1 MSSPSSS
8 SAAEKKVEE
17 TKEKMIMLKSSD
29 DETFE
34 VEESVAMESQTIKHM
49 IEDDCADSVIPLPN
63 VTGEILARV
72 IEYCKKHVEAASG
85 SESDVAVACYSS
97 WPPKPEDKL
106 KDWDSEFV
114 KVKHEHSLRPHSGPY
129 THPLS
134 FFCVFVFIHCVLLL
148 GFYAIFVVVVVVYG
162 FCLDAEKQEGDKQKE
177 GTLSPVL
184 SFSFVGF
191 SWIVL
196 CFWVVMQFF
205 FFFFSC
211 LDAEKQEGDKQKD
224 GNFESCHVLIF
235 SGVFNRLFDSY
246 K

>member
-8 SAAEKKVEE
+8 SAAE

-114 KVKHEHSLRPHSGPY
+114 KVKQN
-129 THPLS
+129 T
-134 FFCVFVFIHCVLLL
+134 
-148 GFYAIFVVVVVVYG
+148 
-162 FCLDAEKQEGDKQKE
+162 
-177 GTLSPVL
+177 
-184 SFSFVGF
+184 
-191 SWIVL
+191 
-196 CFWVVMQFF
+196 
-205 FFFFSC
+205 
-211 LDAEKQEGDKQKD
+211 
-224 GNFESCHVLIF
+224 
-235 SGVFNRLFDSY
+235 LFDLILAANY
-246 K
+246 LDIKGLLDLTCKTVADMMRGKTVEEIRETFHIKNDYTPEEEAEVRRENQWAFE

>member
-114 KVKHEHSLRPHSGPY
+114 KVKQNTLFDLILVR
-129 THPLS
+129 THILFLS
-134 FFCVFVFIHCVLLL
+134 FVFL
-148 GFYAIFVVVVVVYG
+148 
-162 FCLDAEKQEGDKQKE
+162 
-177 GTLSPVL
+177 
-184 SFSFVGF
+184 FSF
-191 SWIVL
+191 IVF
-196 CFWVVMQFF
+196 CFWVLCNFCCCCC
-205 FFFFSC
+205 C
-211 LDAEKQEGDKQKD
+211 LW
-224 GNFESCHVLIF
+224 F
-235 SGVFNRLFDSY
+235 LFGC
-246 K
+246 

>member
-8 SAAEKKVEE
+8 SATEKKVEE

-114 KVKHEHSLRPHSGPY
+114 KVEHDFLFDLILVR
-129 THPLS
+129 THIL
-134 FFCVFVFIHCVLLL
+134 F
-148 GFYAIFVVVVVVYG
+148 
-162 FCLDAEKQEGDKQKE
+162 
-177 GTLSPVL
+177 
-184 SFSFVGF
+184 FSFVLLF
-191 SWIVL
+191 SFIVF
-196 CFWVVMQFF
+196 CFWVFMQFF
-205 FFFFSC
+205 
-211 LDAEKQEGDKQKD
+211 L
-224 GNFESCHVLIF
+224 LL
-235 SGVFNRLFDSY
+235 LFMVSVWMLRN
-246 K
+246 KRVTSKKRGL

>member
-8 SAAEKKVEE
+8 SAAEKKVEK

-63 VTGEILARV
+63 VKGKILALV

-85 SESDVAVACYSS
+85 SESDVAVVCYSS
-97 WPPKPEDKL
+97 WPPMPEDKL

-114 KVKHEHSLRPHSGPY
+114 KVEHDTLFDLILVR
-129 THPLS
+129 THILFLS
-134 FFCVFVFIHCVLLL
+134 FVFLFSFIVFCFWVLCN
-148 GFYAIFVVVVVVYG
+148 FFVVVLVVVVYG

-177 GTLSPVL
+177 RTLSPVM
-184 SFSFVGF
+184 S
-191 SWIVL
+191 
-196 CFWVVMQFF
+196 FF
-205 FFFFSC
+205 FLWGFHGLC
-211 LDAEKQEGDKQKD
+211 
-224 GNFESCHVLIF
+224 CVVLLGCYAIF
-235 SGVFNRLFDSY
+235 CSSF
-246 K
+246 